1 MGIRSNKDF
10 GAYIRQARQKQNLR
24 QIDLAKAASVR
35 QALISDLE
43 NGVNSARLDTVFKV
57 LAALKLDLLITDR
70 VKPNFDPTEY

>member
-57 LAALKLDLLITDR
+57 LAALKLDLSITDR

>member
-1 MGIRSNKDF
+1 MGIRNSKDF
-10 GAYIRQARQKQNLR
+10 GAYVRQARQKQNLR

-57 LAALKLDLLITDR
+57 LAALKLDLSITGR